1 MKVKWKC
8 IFYNVILPAIVAII
22 FVAIVGSWIIY
33 ESSKPMDPIEFN
45 KSFQNM
51 QQLQYQPSAF
61 SMAPIAPVILISIM
75 LALMLSVIRGML
87 KPCIII
93 ENGVADHV
101 AMGASVIAELI
112 SFMICIGFGLLG
124 LMCVIINIMV
134 MMSSNKSTYGPD
146 PMSLTVIAIIC
157 FAISYFIY
165 RVNQID
171 TVNEDD
177 NK

>member
-8 IFYNVILPAIVAII
+8 IFYNVVLPIIVAII
-22 FVAIVGSWIIY
+22 FVAIVGSWIMY
-33 ESSKPMDPIEFN
+33 ETSKPIDPNTFN
-45 KSFQNM
+45 KSFQTM
-51 QQLQYQPSAF
+51 QQTQYTSPGAF
-61 SMAPIAPVILISIM
+61 SMAPIAPVVLLAIM

-112 SFMICIGFGLLG
+112 SFMICIGFGLFG
-124 LMCVIINIMV
+124 LMFVIIDIMV
-134 MMSSNKSTYGPD
+134 IMSSNKSTYGPD
-146 PMSLTVIAIIC
+146 PMSLTIIAIIC

-165 RVNQID
+165 YI
-171 TVNEDD
+171 
-177 NK
+177 NKAENR